1 MTAPAGAVVN
11 RSMRTG
17 RNEPCP
23 CGSGSKYKNCC
34 INEKTRPYSRYL
46 TVLVIAVA
54 AVAAAG
60 VIPSLLPE
68 KKEEKPAA
76 VSRRAP
82 RAGQVWSEEHGHW
95 HDAAAPT
102 GAPVSPAMTPLTPAQ
117 RSQRPPGSPQQPA
130 QTFRKPQPPGPTPEG
145 KVWSP
150 EHGHWHDAKK

>member
-1 MTAPAGAVVN
+1 MTVPAAAVVN

-34 INEKTRPYSRYL
+34 INEKARQHSRYL

-54 AVAAAG
+54 TVAAAG

-68 KKEEKPAA
+68 KEKEKPALS
-76 VSRRAP
+76 SRTP
-82 RAGQVWSEEHGHW
+82 RPGKVWSEEHGHW
-95 HDAAAPT
+95 HDAAAPVG
-102 GAPVSPAMTPLTPAQ
+102 GAPISPAMTPLTPAQ
-117 RSQRPPGSPQQPA
+117 RQQQQ
-130 QTFRKPQPPGPTPEG
+130 QTYRKPQPPGPAPEG

-150 EHGHWHDAKK
+150 EHGHWHDVKK

>member
-1 MTAPAGAVVN
+1 M
-11 RSMRTG
+11 
-17 RNEPCP
+17 
-23 CGSGSKYKNCC
+23 
-34 INEKTRPYSRYL
+34 
-46 TVLVIAVA
+46 VLIAAVA
-54 AVAAAG
+54 TVAAAG

-76 VSRRAP
+76 VARRAP

-95 HDAAAPT
+95 HDAAAPA

-117 RSQRPPGSPQQPA
+117 RSQQQQQQTQA
-130 QTFRKPQPPGPTPEG
+130 QSFRKPQPPGPAPEG